1 MGGAEG
7 RLRLSVPRHFNEGRK
22 MRLQAIGFL
31 ALVVSSA
38 ACGGPEA
45 RADLPNSARV
55 VDSIIPREEAVRRF
69 RAGLPPVDSL
79 VGGERTRDALV
90 KVFIHALGEADTAA
104 LAGLTVSRA
113 EFAYLY
119 YPTAAEGK
127 PPYDLEPG
135 LMWFMLSQ
143 RSNSGV
149 RKALQRYGGSGMT
162 LVDYDCGKG
171 EVREGENTLVGP
183 CTVRW
188 TNGLGDTVAARLF
201 SKILERGGRSKFLS
215 YAGDL
220 D

>member
-1 MGGAEG
+1 
-7 RLRLSVPRHFNEGRK
+7 

-31 ALVVSSA
+31 ALVAMSA
-38 ACGGPEA
+38 ACGSPEA
-45 RADLPNSARV
+45 RADLPDSGRV

-69 RAGLPPVDSL
+69 RAGLTPVDSL
-79 VGGERTRDALV
+79 VGGGQSRDALV
-90 KVFIHALGEADTAA
+90 KAFIRALGEADTAA

-119 YPTAAEGK
+119 YPTAAEGR

-171 EVREGENTLVGP
+171 ELREGENTIAGP
-183 CTVRW
+183 CSVRW
-188 TNGLGDTVAARLF
+188 TDRLGDTVDARLF
-201 SKILERGGRSKFLS
+201 SKILERGGRTKFLS
-215 YAGDL
+215 YVGDL